1 MQVQSSDRPLN
12 GRSPTVLDTRVFLIL
27 PLPCGESSLPCGSP
41 HSPEKIEALCP
52 GMEKY
57 RKEAP
62 VDAQGLAVWSLTVV
76 GIPPGTSDPT
86 LRAGVTVR
94 LCAQI
99 TAIRPQGPPNVTL
112 SVACS

>member
-1 MQVQSSDRPLN
+1 MAGRLLCWTHVFSLYCPSLVVRVLFLVVRPTALR
-12 GRSPTVLDTRVFLIL
+12 RSRPF
-27 PLPCGESSLPCGSP
+27 
-41 HSPEKIEALCP
+41 CP

-76 GIPPGTSDPT
+76 GIPPGRSDPT

-112 SVACS
+112 SAACS

>member
-1 MQVQSSDRPLN
+1 MAGRLQYWTHVFPLYCPSLVVRVLFLVVPPDSPDN
-12 GRSPTVLDTRVFLIL
+12 MEPFFPPTGRN
-27 PLPCGESSLPCGSP
+27 
-41 HSPEKIEALCP
+41 
-52 GMEKY
+52 

-99 TAIRPQGPPNVTL
+99 TTIRPQGPPNVTL
-112 SVACS
+112 SVPFPYD

>member
-1 MQVQSSDRPLN
+1 MAGPLLCWTHVFSFYCPSLVVRALFLVVPPTALRRSRP
-12 GRSPTVLDTRVFLIL
+12 F
-27 PLPCGESSLPCGSP
+27 
-41 HSPEKIEALCP
+41 CP

-62 VDAQGLAVWSLTVV
+62 VDDPRVVVWSLTVIS
-76 GIPPGTSDPT
+76 IPPGMSDPT

-112 SVACS
+112 SAACS